1 MVKVTYIAI
10 TSFEECFIIIAYEF
24 DFIWEDDFGFR
35 TSFSFNID
43 SSTGFDCFNCAIT
56 DSSLNFEIIVI
67 VAMGLA
73 TFFKMKTCQATKI
86 HFSQTSSM
94 AKHFAT
100 LVCFTASYEVTV
112 INLHY

>member
-73 TFFKMKTCQATKI
+73 TFFKMKTC
-86 HFSQTSSM
+86 
-94 AKHFAT
+94 
-100 LVCFTASYEVTV
+100 
-112 INLHY
+112 